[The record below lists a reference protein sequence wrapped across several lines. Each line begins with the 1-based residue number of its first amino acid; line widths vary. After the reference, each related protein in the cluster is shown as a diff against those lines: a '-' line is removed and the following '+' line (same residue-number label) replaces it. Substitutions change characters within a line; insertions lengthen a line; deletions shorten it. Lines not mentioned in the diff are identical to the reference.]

1 MALPFFPSPLSK
13 SSSPSLSTTK
23 NRVERNKTGGDT
35 FGDTRERVREP
46 EEIGEDLART
56 NRD

>member
-1 MALPFFPSPLSK
+1 MAIPFFPSPLSK

-35 FGDTRERVREP
+35 FGDTRSELENRKKSER
-46 EEIGEDLART
+46 I
-56 NRD
+56 